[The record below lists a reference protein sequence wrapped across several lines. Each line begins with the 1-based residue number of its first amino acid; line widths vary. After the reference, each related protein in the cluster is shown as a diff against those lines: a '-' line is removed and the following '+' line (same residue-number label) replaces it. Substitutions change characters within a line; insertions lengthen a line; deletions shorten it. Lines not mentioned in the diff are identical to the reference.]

1 MAVLRAGAAFAGTL
15 AQGQSWFTG
24 NSTRFDSSLGQHLHR
39 TPSSAGNQRIY
50 TTSFW
55 TQMYTAGK
63 TSSGGFWGVSD
74 SNTYFRISFEGTIAQ
89 GKFTSNM
96 RGTGGTNY
104 SPAGDA
110 QCRDN
115 AWYHVCLGV
124 DSTQAT
130 AADRWKL
137 WINGV
142 RQDTTAY
149 DSGYVPQNNDT
160 DWMSTSKLYIGA
172 NNGLANLLDA
182 SLAEMYILDGIVLDA
197 SYFGYTDPLTGVWRP
212 KEFTRWESDDGYGV
226 NWSSCW
232 SGTGPTHG
240 TDGGCFG
247 PDSTTSYGYNG
258 SGGTG
263 TYITFTP
270 PTPISISSSARMFID
285 QGSSSQCTINGS
297 SFTTAAG
304 WNDITSHC
312 SGTLTTIKLDAG
324 AGSAWAR
331 IWQLEIDGVVL
342 KDSVGDQTSYLPF
355 DGKQPIG
362 QDMSGKNNDWTPLK
376 FGSTIGMDEATPG
389 TLPILNTVSGG
400 NIASPGVRT
409 DANSANLVLALPLCG
424 IKSDF
429 SGEINSGTTSKV
441 MTATNSVASNV
452 RSNFYQGSW
461 YFDGSGDYL
470 AAAANSDFAFG
481 TGDFTIEMW
490 VYPTA
495 LAGTFWDSG
504 AVNTNNNIAWFS
516 DASGITIR
524 MKPGSDLQPAHS
536 ASGYQVDKWTHMCLM
551 RDSGTV
557 KLYLDGV
564 FQASVSNTSDV
575 TATAAQIGLLTGFGG
590 SYDFAGWIQDV
601 KVYKG
606 LAKYKTAQFKP
617 ASTDPI
623 IRPESF
629 NGSSLG
635 SQLMHMPNGAVS
647 FNNDDYLSLS
657 GSTDTTL
664 GSTDFTMECWVF
676 FNDAGTTVFFEND
689 TGTGGCSIQIN
700 GSEQASFQI
709 GATNVVSTEALGYRK
724 WYHLCVERDNSG
736 GVTYCYVDG
745 LKVVS
750 TTTDAGSS
758 TSTVSIGARS
768 DGSFGITGCISN
780 ARLVKGSR
788 VYGTGNGS
796 FTPPTT
802 ALTNVTNTKLL
813 CCQSNKDNNAYT
825 VSPGAITANGDV
837 QAIAFNP
844 FDGDMRMSTAVPTS
858 HCLLSQL
865 DTSGPAAYTF
875 SDGNLTLGK
884 TADEGWYI
892 AAASVAFT
900 PGSGKWQW
908 EFTPHPTGSGDN
920 PYAVKA
926 GWSPVQNNSAG
937 NRQGTAGTLVYDM
950 TSGSA
955 CKYQLDTG
963 SQTAYGTEI
972 TTAGTVC
979 TLALDFEEM
988 VARFA
993 VNGVPRPTIDI
1004 SGSGLLSSG
1013 DLTPVMIGYY
1023 GHAENKWLFNFGQKP
1038 FKYSFG
1044 NGYKPINI
1052 ANTDPPGQ
1060 VVPED
1065 YFSATVYNGSSATTR
1080 RITGFSPDLV
1090 WIKSYHDNV
1099 GGWHCLDTVRGA
1111 SWTSDFDSTSEQSN
1125 ETGNFVSF
1133 DDNGVTVTGSA
1144 NAWNGLGDKFCLFA
1158 WKAGGSSAAFNR
1170 DGAGYA
1176 SAAAAGLDG
1185 GSINPT
1191 GSSVNTTCGLSILQY
1206 EGTGSNGTIAH
1217 GMGRTPAFIIARNLD
1232 DTGGTYDW
1240 IIYHESVGN
1249 TKRLK
1254 WANDTSTSTSSTF
1267 WQDTSPTDE
1276 LITIGTS
1283 NDINKSGDTYIL
1295 YAWANVPG
1303 LQQFGQYTG
1312 DNVADGP
1319 MFNTG
1324 FSPAMLFTKR
1334 YSNTGKWCNRDI
1346 NRSPIN
1352 PSEKIMDMGS
1362 TAKDEDSSDYSMD
1375 ILATGAKCR
1384 SNNAAINNGSVIY
1397 CAWAKSPFHNLYGA
1411 QSNAR

>member
-1 MAVLRAGAAFAGTL
+1 MSVIRAGAAFAGTL
-15 AQGQSWFTG
+15 AQGQAWFSG

-74 SNTYFRISFEGTIAQ
+74 SNTYLRISFEGTVTQ
-89 GKFTSNM
+89 GKITSNM

-104 SPAGDA
+104 TPASDA
-110 QCRDN
+110 AFRDN
-115 AWYHVCLGV
+115 AWYHVVLAV
-124 DSTQAT
+124 DTTQGT

-137 WINGV
+137 WVNGV
-142 RQDTTAY
+142 AQDTSSY
-149 DSGYVPQNNDT
+149 DSGYAPQYQDT
-160 DWMSTSKLYIGA
+160 DWLSASKLYIGA
-172 NNGLANLLDA
+172 NSSLSNLLDA
-182 SLAEMYILDGIVLDA
+182 SLAEMYIIDGNFSNDA
-197 SYFGYTDPLTGVWRP
+197 SYYGYTDPLTGVWRP
-212 KEFTRWESDDGYGV
+212 KKLATWESDDGY
-226 NWSSCW
+226 NQYW
-232 SGTGPTHG
+232 TGMWDDTAG
-240 TDGGCFG
+240 DEYNNTDGGAFNG
-247 PDSTTSYGYNG
+247 STTGYVQNASAAEIHWTPDSA
-258 SGGTG
+258 
-263 TYITFTP
+263 IP
-270 PTPISISSSARMFID
+270 ISSSLQVYVT
-285 QGSSSQCTINGS
+285 QGTSGQLELNDASVSTTNNDWTEIATSGS
-297 SFTTAAG
+297 
-304 WNDITSHC
+304 
-312 SGTLTTIKLDAG
+312 LTKLSLKSG
-324 AGSAWAR
+324 AGSAWV
-331 IWQLEIDGVVL
+331 QLKAVKVDGVIL
-342 KDSVGDQTSYLPF
+342 TDSAGPQSSYLPF
-355 DGKQPIG
+355 DGSQPIG
-362 QDMSGKNNDWTPLK
+362 KDMSGKNNHWTPVK
-376 FGSTIGMDEATPG
+376 MGNTIDMDEATPE

-409 DANSANLVLALPLCG
+409 DANSANLVLALPMCG
-424 IKSDF
+424 IHSDF
-429 SGEINSGTTSKV
+429 SGQVNSGTTSKV
-441 MTATNSVASNV
+441 VTVSNAV
-452 RSNFYQGSW
+452 PNYERSNFYQSSY
-461 YFDGSGDYL
+461 YFDGSGDKL
-470 AAAANSDFAFG
+470 TTASSSDLGMG
-481 TGDFTIEMW
+481 TGDFTIEFW
-490 VYPTA
+490 VYPTTLNSNNFVVCLSA
-495 LAGTFWDSG
+495 SDSVFGYNSDGTLNIQLPASG
-504 AVNTNNNIAWFS
+504 APSLTDKGPVIATNQWQHYACVR
-516 DASGITIR
+516 D
-524 MKPGSDLQPAHS
+524 GSDLRAYINGVLAATLS
-536 ASGYQVDKWTHMCLM
+536 SATTDMGASG
-551 RDSGTV
+551 
-557 KLYLDGV
+557 
-564 FQASVSNTSDV
+564 
-575 TATAAQIGLLTGFGG
+575 TATIGNHPTLSREITAYL
-590 SYDFAGWIQDV
+590 QDLRI
-601 KVYKG
+601 YKG
-606 LAKYKTAQFKP
+606 FCKYQTDFMP
-617 ASTDPI
+617 ASTDPYV
-623 IRPESF
+623 RPESF

-709 GATNVVSTEALGYRK
+709 GATNVVSTEVLAYRK

-745 LKVVS
+745 LMVVA
-750 TTTDAGSS
+750 TTADAGTS

-788 VYGTGNGS
+788 VYGTGNNS
-796 FTPPTT
+796 FIPPTKP
-802 ALTNVTNTKLL
+802 LTNVTNTKLL
-813 CCQSNKDNNAYT
+813 CCQSNKGNNAYA

-865 DTSGPAAYTF
+865 DSSGPAAFTF

-892 AAASVAFT
+892 AAGSVAFT

-926 GWSPVQNNSAG
+926 GWSPAQNNSAG

-963 SQTAYGTEI
+963 SQTAYGSEI

-993 VNGVPRPTIDI
+993 VNGVPRPPLDI
-1004 SGSGLLSSG
+1004 SGSGLLTSG

-1023 GHAENKWLFNFGQKP
+1023 GHADNKWLFNFGQKP

-1052 ANTDPPGQ
+1052 ANTNPPGQ

-1065 YFSATVYNGSSATTR
+1065 YFSATLYNGSSATTR
-1080 RITGFSPDLV
+1080 RITGFAPDLV
-1090 WIKSYHDNV
+1090 WIKSYHDNT

-1133 DDNGVTVTGSA
+1133 DENGVTVTGSA

-1170 DGAGYA
+1170 DGVGYA
-1176 SAAAAGLDG
+1176 SAAAAGLDS

-1295 YAWANVPG
+1295 YAWANIPG

-1334 YSNTGKWCNRDI
+1334 YSDTGKWCNRDI

-1352 PSEKIMDMGS
+1352 PSEKIMDMGA
-1362 TAKDEDSSDYSMD
+1362 TAVNEDSSDYAMD

-1411 QSNAR
+1411 SSNAR